1 MKKLIVGNWKMN
13 PGTVEEARNIF
24 SKIRRS
30 DLGENTTVILCPPST
45 FIHLGLSDK
54 SNYQI
59 GAQNVNENE
68 KGSFTGEI
76 SASMLK
82 DLGVTYCI
90 VGHSERRKMGESSE
104 QVSKK
109 AERLIDCDITPIIC
123 VGENERDQESA
134 YLSKISEQIKA
145 SIPNIESKKSTHFI
159 IAYEPIWAIGAP
171 EPMKTNDIYETTIF
185 IRKVLSDIFGREK
198 AIKIPVLYGGA
209 VNKTNAKQIVDEAKV
224 DGFIIGRESLDASNF
239 IDLIKSI

>member
-13 PGTVEEARNIF
+13 PNTVEEAKNII
-24 SKIRRS
+24 SKVRRS
-30 DLGENTTVILCPPST
+30 DLGNNATTILCPPSI
-45 FIHLGLSDK
+45 FIHLGASDK
-54 SNYQI
+54 SNYCL

-90 VGHSERRKMGESSE
+90 VGHSERRKMGENSE
-104 QVSKK
+104 LISKK
-109 AERLIDCDITPIIC
+109 AQRLIDCDITPIIC
-123 VGENERDQESA
+123 VGEGERDPDSV
-134 YLSKISEQIKA
+134 YLNKISDQIKA
-145 SIPNIESKKSTHFI
+145 SIPSIESNKQTHFI

-171 EPMKTNDIYETTIF
+171 EPMNISDIHETTIF

-209 VNKTNAKQIVDEAKV
+209 VNKTNAKQIIDESKV
-224 DGFIIGRESLDASNF
+224 DGFIIGRESLNPSDF
-239 IDLIKSI
+239 IELVKSI